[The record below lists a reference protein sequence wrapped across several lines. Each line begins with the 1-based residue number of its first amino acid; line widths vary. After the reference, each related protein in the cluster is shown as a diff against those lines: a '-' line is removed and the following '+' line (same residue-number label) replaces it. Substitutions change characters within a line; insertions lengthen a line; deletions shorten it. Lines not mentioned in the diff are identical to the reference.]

1 MKSFV
6 FFLFLL
12 TLWQLSF
19 ASLFHSQEHKIH
31 REISNGDY
39 KHALK
44 SNKKLLKK
52 ITKKY
57 PDSTYLIGNLHIQQ
71 GLIKSYMD
79 EPFKES
85 KTDFEKGLAIIENK
99 FGKKH
104 VHYQK
109 GLLNVFEIYQSKGY
123 FIQAD
128 SLLTVIKENNLLQ
141 DEIDKKEI
149 SFLMAL
155 GYYDDSYKK
164 ATSLKKKITNDISE
178 FVTYKNKKGKIIQ
191 KKLPN
196 DEYMTRK
203 RVYANHL
210 HLMAQILI
218 EKGNYT
224 EADTLLNDAEL
235 WIEKEITKFDI
246 SMVDNYFLKGL
257 VLTHRNKLAEALLS
271 FENAFDLVNHT
282 HFHFQYLETS
292 LQYAKLTEQLALA
305 YWKDG
310 KIDLATDVVNVYSPK
325 VKRFYKRDNYHRGF
339 LELLDAEK
347 QFIKGHYEKAGKMGQ
362 KFIEKGLIKTDNYS
376 LQHIAYKKLIPIY
389 EKLEAYD
396 LIDKMY
402 SSLDSLKNIQFP
414 SNAPRFHEDEIYK
427 AIYYTRYT
435 NKFKDA
441 QTIFDNSFLKIV
453 EKNFHSMSHKHLY
466 FSNALADLY
475 EIMGNYSEAKKILE
489 IASKNS
495 EKNYD
500 NFDYRIGL
508 QWLRL
513 ANLDI
518 ETGDYQGAREKLTRI
533 ENLYNE
539 KVNNHAEGKASVY
552 VYYAKL
558 YLLTGQYSEA
568 EDMLMKARRESNN
581 NQFSQK
587 DIAEFATLYIKQ
599 GNYSKVEE
607 ILLETIEI
615 KEELYGVDSRHLLTS
630 LNQLAELYWIKGE
643 YIEADQY
650 SDRAVKISFDIYGV
664 ESLKYASSLKLQA
677 RIAKTIGDFDHAI
690 NDYNRVLTTQQKLLG
705 KEHIAVASTLTEK
718 AITEFLK
725 NKETEG
731 ILETLTKSA
740 KIVENQLGKENPLY
754 AEMLQYIA
762 DYYISTNQLEQADSY
777 LEKANFIWL
786 QKAGLGKTNINS
798 TYILSLRSEILKK
811 QGKYTEALELL
822 TKSSNQYKHLFHK
835 EHPKYVETLSK
846 MAKLYYVMGNEKKAI
861 KTLNKTTNIYLNFI
875 SNYFD
880 GLSERQKTKFW
891 NLIRSDFEFY
901 NTIALKSGKP
911 KLIAKSYKHVLQ
923 TKGILLNSSIAL
935 RRTITQS
942 NDEILI
948 AKFTEWQKS
957 KEKLSSYIGL
967 STEELKTQNIS
978 LEQEEKNVTVLE
990 KELSEMSEAF
1000 KQKKETKHLT
1010 WKNIKSKLV
1019 ENEVAIEIIRYRYFD
1034 KVFTDSIVYAALVID
1049 PTTKKAPKVVILE
1062 DGNLLEKKYTSYY
1075 RNTMKYQ
1082 IEDELSY
1089 KAFWEKIA
1097 NVVGKSTVYLSTE
1110 GVYTQVNVESF
1121 KSPEGHYVLDK
1132 NKIVLVNNTKDLLK
1146 KKTKNKANLSAVFI
1160 GNPAF
1165 YDENIAIVGH
1175 GNRSLDQSMAQLP
1188 GAEEEVHKSHN
1199 LFLSKGWSSQE
1210 VIHEKAT
1217 EDFIRNDVKRPAILH
1232 IATHGFVL
1240 QNPEI
1245 EEDQFGF
1252 ISRQEMNNPL
1262 LRCGLMLQHAGD
1274 IFEKQPFYNY
1284 NIENGILTGNEARNL
1299 SLEGTE
1305 IVFLSACET
1314 GLGEIQVG
1322 EGVQGLVRA
1331 FSEAGAKTIIMSL
1344 FKVSD
1349 EATNLLASTF
1359 YKIWLE
1365 TGDKQEAFIDA
1376 KKEVRKKF
1384 PEPIYWGAF
1393 ILIGE

>member
-6 FFLFLL
+6 LFLFLL
-12 TLWQLSF
+12 TMWQLSF
-19 ASLFHSQEHKIH
+19 ASLFHSQKHKIH
-31 REISNGDY
+31 REINNGNY
-39 KHALK
+39 KRALK
-44 SNKKLLKK
+44 SNNKLLKK

-57 PDSTYLIGNLHIQQ
+57 PDSTYLIGDLHIQQ

-79 EPFKES
+79 EPFNNS
-85 KTDFEKGLAIIENK
+85 KTDFEKGLSIIEKK
-99 FGKKH
+99 FGKNH
-104 VHYQK
+104 VHYQE
-109 GLLNVFEIYQSKGY
+109 GLLNIFEIYQSKGY

-128 SLLTVIKENNLLQ
+128 SLLTIIKNNKLLEDKIKE
-141 DEIDKKEI
+141 KEI
-149 SFLMAL
+149 PFLMDL
-155 GYYDDSYKK
+155 GYYDDAYEK
-164 ATSLKKKITNDISE
+164 AINIKNIITNNISE
-178 FVTYKNKKGKIIQ
+178 FVTYKNKKGEIIQ

-196 DEYMTRK
+196 DEYMTQK
-203 RVYANHL
+203 RVYVNHL
-210 HLMAQILI
+210 HLIAKILI

-224 EADTLLNDAEL
+224 EADTILKDAEL
-235 WIEKEITKFDI
+235 WINKEIIQFDI
-246 SMVDNYFLKGL
+246 SMVDNFFLKG
-257 VLTHRNKLAEALLS
+257 VILTHTNKQKDAL
-271 FENAFDLVNHT
+271 NAFEDAFELVNHT

-292 LQYAKLTEQLALA
+292 AQYAKLTEQLALA

-310 KIDLATDVVNVYSPK
+310 KIDAATDIVNAYSPK
-325 VKRFYKRDNYHRGF
+325 IKRFYKKDNYHRGF
-339 LELLDAEK
+339 LELLDAQK
-347 QFIKGHYEKAGKMGQ
+347 QFIKGNYEKAGKIGE
-362 KFIEKGLIKTDNYS
+362 KFIEKGLNKTDNFA
-376 LQHIAYKKLIPIY
+376 LQHIAYEKLIPIY
-389 EKLEAYD
+389 EKLEAYA
-396 LIDKMY
+396 LIDQMY
-402 SSLDSLKNIQFP
+402 FSLDSLKNIQFP
-414 SNAPRFHEDEIYK
+414 TNSPRFHEDEIYK

-453 EKNFHSMSHKHLY
+453 EKTFHTMSYKHLY

-475 EIMGNYSEAKKILE
+475 EIMGNYTEAKKILKVTFNN
-489 IASKNS
+489 SK
-495 EKNYD
+495 KNYGA
-500 NFDYRIGL
+500 FDYIIGL

-513 ANLDI
+513 ANLAI
-518 ETGDYQGAREKLTRI
+518 ETGDYQEAREELGRI

-539 KVNNHAEGKASVY
+539 KVNNHAKGKALVY
-552 VYYAKL
+552 IYYAKL
-558 YLLTGQYSEA
+558 YLLTGQYAQA
-568 EDMLMKARRESNN
+568 EEMLTKAQKESNN

-607 ILLETIEI
+607 ILLETIEV

-650 SDRAVKISFDIYGV
+650 SDRAVKIAFDIYGI

-690 NDYNRVLTTQQKLLG
+690 NDYNRALTTQKKLLG
-705 KEHIAVASTLTEK
+705 EEHIAVASTLIEK

-725 NKETEG
+725 NKEAEG

-740 KIVENQLGKENPLY
+740 TIVEKQLGKENPLY

-762 DYYISTNQLEQADSY
+762 DYYISTNQLEKADSY
-777 LEKANFIWL
+777 LEQANFIWL

-811 QGKYTEALELL
+811 QERYTEALELL
-822 TKSSNQYKHLFHK
+822 TTSSSQYKRLFHK

-861 KTLNKTTNIYLNFI
+861 KTLNKTTNIYLDFI

-880 GLSERQKTKFW
+880 GLSERQKNKFW

-901 NTIALKSGKP
+901 NTIALKSGKA

-942 NDEILI
+942 NDDVLI

-1000 KQKKETKHLT
+1000 KSKKNTKHLT

-1034 KVFTDSIVYAALVID
+1034 KVFTDSIIYAALVID
-1049 PTTKKAPKVVILE
+1049 PTTKKVPKVVVLE

-1082 IEDELSY
+1082 IDDELSY

-1132 NKIVLVNNTKDLLK
+1132 NKIILLNNTKDLLIK
-1146 KKTKNKANLSAVFI
+1146 KSKNKTNLTAVLV

-1165 YDENIAIVGH
+1165 YDENIAVVGH

-1188 GAEEEVHKSHN
+1188 GAEEEVNKSHK
-1199 LFLSKGWSSQE
+1199 LLLSKGWSSTK

-1217 EDFIRNDVKRPAILH
+1217 EDFIRNEVKHPGILH
-1232 IATHGFVL
+1232 IATHGFIL
-1240 QNPEI
+1240 ENPEI
-1245 EEDQFGF
+1245 EDDQFGF

-1274 IFEKQPFYNY
+1274 IYEKEPFYNY

-1322 EGVQGLVRA
+1322 EGVQGLVRS
-1331 FSEAGAKTIIMSL
+1331 FTEAGAKAIIMSL

-1359 YKIWLE
+1359 YKNWLE
-1365 TGDKQEAFIDA
+1365 TGDKQQSFIDA